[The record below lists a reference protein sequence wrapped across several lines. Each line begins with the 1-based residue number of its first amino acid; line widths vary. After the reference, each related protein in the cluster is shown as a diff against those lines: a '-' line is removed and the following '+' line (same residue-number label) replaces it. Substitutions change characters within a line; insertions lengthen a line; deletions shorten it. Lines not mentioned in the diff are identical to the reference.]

1 MIRYL
6 MLLALCLM
14 QFTFYSCSN
23 DETGNAIT
31 FESYLSGDYTVDN
44 ELFRLTA
51 TLNGAAITD
60 KNAIVTF
67 KTGDFTTG
75 TMTLTNIIDGHSSVA
90 INNLALV
97 TEEEKDA
104 KRLTFSGIKTE
115 ETLSIGYVGY
125 VVYGT
130 LHLDLTITTP

>member
-1 MIRYL
+1 
-6 MLLALCLM
+6 MLLVVCLM
-14 QFTFYSCSN
+14 PLTFYSCSN
-23 DETGNAIT
+23 EETGDTIT

-44 ELFRLTA
+44 EFFILTA

-67 KTGDFTTG
+67 KTSDFTTG
-75 TMTLTNIIDGHSSVA
+75 TMALTNIIDGHSSVF
-90 INNLALV
+90 IDNLTLI